1 MSKEMSDDDIERTL
15 RDQLHSAI
23 DPLVPGPNA
32 TTRVM
37 DAVTVSAAQPKGRS
51 SRFHVGQGL
60 ATVLVASL
68 VVLVVGGALGVSLA
82 LRGQTTPNGTST
94 HHVAPFVTPTPAP
107 TPTSTP
113 VPTPTPAVV
122 AACDGTDFTTSFLDF
137 DGAAGSEGGDIM
149 LKNTSAVPCTMDG
162 YTMLEGVAN
171 GRVMQLGVVHVQAT
185 LINNNNG
192 TMPTVKLLTLQPG
205 EAAYV
210 AVEWTDVQ
218 SSSAACPV
226 FKTLLITPPQ
236 GSHGVTMT
244 LTSNAT
250 PPFMLCALHGTPAWI
265 DEAPVSRTRY
275 FEQQ

>member
-1 MSKEMSDDDIERTL
+1 MSNEMRDDDIERTL

-23 DPLVPGPNA
+23 DPLVPGPTA

-37 DAVTVSAAQPKGRS
+37 DAVAVSAARPRGWS
-51 SRFHVGQGL
+51 ARFHIGQGL

-68 VVLVVGGALGVSLA
+68 VILVVGGALGVSLA

-94 HHVAPFVTPTPAP
+94 HHVAPLITPTPNP

-113 VPTPTPAVV
+113 VPTPAPAVV
-122 AACDGTDFTTSFLDF
+122 AACDGPDLASSFLDF
-137 DGAAGSEGGDIM
+137 DGAAGSEGGDIR
-149 LKNTSAVPCTMDG
+149 LKNTSAAPCTMDG
-162 YTMLEGVAN
+162 YTTLQGVVN
-171 GRVMQLGVVHVQAT
+171 GHVMQLGVVHVQAT
-185 LINNNNG
+185 LINNSNG
-192 TMPTVKLLTLQPG
+192 TMPTVQRITLQSG

-218 SSSAACPV
+218 SSAAACPV
-226 FKTLLITPPQ
+226 FRTLLITPPQ

-244 LTSNAT
+244 LTSKAT

-265 DEAPVSRTRY
+265 DEAPVSLARY
-275 FEQQ
+275 FAGQ

>member
-1 MSKEMSDDDIERTL
+1 MSNEMSDDDIERTL
-15 RDQLHSAI
+15 RDQLHSTI
-23 DPLVPGPNA
+23 DPLVPGHNA

-37 DAVTVSAAQPKGRS
+37 DAVAVSAARPRGWS

-60 ATVLVASL
+60 ATLLVASL

-82 LRGQTTPNGTST
+82 LREQTTPNGTST
-94 HHVAPFVTPTPAP
+94 HHVAPLVTPTTTPNP
-107 TPTSTP
+107 TPPSTP
-113 VPTPTPAVV
+113 VPTPAVV
-122 AACDGTDFTTSFLDF
+122 AACDGTDLASSFLDF

-149 LKNTSAVPCTMDG
+149 LKNTSAAACTMDG
-162 YTMLEGVAN
+162 YTTLQGVVN
-171 GRVMQLGVVHVQAT
+171 GHLTHLGVVHVQAT
-185 LINNNNG
+185 LINNSNG
-192 TMPTVKLLTLQPG
+192 TMPTVQRITLQSG

-218 SSSAACPV
+218 SSPATCPV

-244 LTSNAT
+244 LTSKAT

-265 DEAPVSRTRY
+265 DEAPVSLARY
-275 FEQQ
+275 FAGQ